1 MPEKIIPSLFCKGFN
16 YLESEIRY
24 DVNKI
29 TFKIY
34 HETGKPVVRPLVG
47 DYTFDK
53 EVYSIDDEFLLG
65 EDLLVAPAFLGQDCR
80 EVYLPQ
86 GEWEDYFTAEKV
98 ESGRFT
104 VNGDRISV
112 FIKKEK

>member
-16 YLESEIRY
+16 YLGSEIRY

-47 DYTFDK
+47 YYTFDK

-65 EDLLVAPAFLGQDCR
+65 EDLLVAPVAIPDFTDGQWVMR
-80 EVYLPQ
+80 E
-86 GEWEDYFTAEKV
+86 
-98 ESGRFT
+98 
-104 VNGDRISV
+104 
-112 FIKKEK
+112 KKDVTEF